1 MPEIKKRNDYR
12 TMLFPKKVKYRK
24 WQTQRLSQK
33 RLARPDTRGTT
44 VTFGS
49 YGLKALTNA
58 RVTSNQ
64 IESARKVLTRA
75 TAKTGKLWI
84 RIFPDRPVTAK
95 PAEVGMGKGKG
106 DPKHYVFQVRPGRVL
121 FEIDGIPED
130 VARAHLREAGMK
142 LPVKIS
148 IIARR

>member
-1 MPEIKKRNDYR
+1 
-12 TMLFPKKVKYRK
+12 MLFPKKVKHRK
-24 WQTQRLSQK
+24 WQTQRLSEK
-33 RLARPDTRGTT
+33 RLNRPDTRGIS
-44 VTFGS
+44 VVFGS
-49 YGLKALTNA
+49 FGLKALTPA

-95 PAEVGMGKGKG
+95 PAEVGMGSGKG

-121 FEIDGIPED
+121 FEMDGVPED
-130 VARAHLREAGMK
+130 IARAHLRQAGMK
-142 LPVKIS
+142 LPVKTTIVT
-148 IIARR
+148 RQ